1 MKVKYYLSALC
12 LAALA
17 AGCSKDGGTAG
28 ASGDL
33 RITVSQSPVT
43 RTALDADG
51 LTVKWESGDQ
61 LYLYSSNSLC
71 CKFSVIESTISSD
84 GSKADF
90 SLAPGDASPAAGTYW
105 LFNYNGGKFGT
116 ISSEGRD
123 NLIFF
128 YSKELTVAS
137 ANANKCVDGAL
148 ANLCM
153 AGKVSVAE
161 GATSVTATMKHYS
174 ALLELPITL
183 TSNETGGAVTLN
195 SVQIATKDGSS
206 AIPTQ
211 FLIDYATGEVKALE
225 GATASSLKTAFSDTP
240 ALTLSTPY
248 KVYMPVP
255 AAEFPAMV
263 ITVSTSAGDFTFDKA
278 AKTFEAGR
286 RYTVS
291 GLDIEAK
298 ASAPTVSNE
307 TEWNAAI
314 AAASGP
320 VTVALSN
327 NVTLSSSASI
337 PTQAVT
343 VSGPHT
349 LTFDMRG
356 VKSSPVLDAGYDVV
370 ITGSPEEATKGN
382 DKRELPAALTLTD
395 GAALA
400 VDNGYLYAKDLT
412 LGDGSA
418 VAAPGSRGRLILSGT
433 LSVAEGASASISSGT
448 IVSCDE
454 LDVTGGTLTVGGRL
468 YYGSLSAARAAAPAN
483 AVSKASAQLP
493 YSGFDDWF
501 TKSVSAFGFVKGTA
515 DLVGISGNTDA
526 QNVWGNG
533 NGNNAGKGGLALS
546 GENPTTKDADNKVG
560 GAYSLKMYSKFV
572 KISIAT
578 KFAAG
583 NLFTGSYTGTSGTTG
598 ATMDFGTPY
607 TEKPV
612 ALTGYYRYNTGKIN
626 YINSKSSS
634 DRGDED
640 DRCDIYVALSK
651 KVYNIDTTK
660 DNTYPGGVATTD
672 LVGDDNIVAYGRITN
687 SQDTGADFKHF
698 RIELTYKNSDFNP
711 ADVTHILIVASS
723 SAEGAQFNGSD
734 SAALWLDE
742 LQLEF

>member
-51 LTVKWESGDQ
+51 LTVRWESGDQ

-90 SLAPGDASPAAGTYW
+90 SLAPGNASPAAGTYW
-105 LFNYNGGKFGT
+105 LFNYNGGHFGT
-116 ISSEGRD
+116 AFSGGRD
-123 NLIFF
+123 NVFF
-128 YSKELTVAS
+128 YYEKELTVAS

-161 GATSVTATMKHYS
+161 DATSVTATLKHYS

-195 SVQIATKDGSS
+195 SVQIATRDGSS
-206 AIPTQ
+206 VIPTQ
-211 FLIDYATGEVKALE
+211 FIIDYATGEVKALE
-225 GATASSLKTAFSDTP
+225 GGTASSLKTAFSDTP

-307 TEWNAAI
+307 TEWNQAI

-320 VTVALSN
+320 VTVTLSN
-327 NVTLSSSASI
+327 DVTLSSSASI

-349 LTFDMRG
+349 LTFDMAG
-356 VKSSPVLDAGYDVV
+356 VKTSPVLDAAYDVV
-370 ITGSPEEATKGN
+370 IAGSPEEATKGN
-382 DKRELPAALTLTD
+382 DKRELPAALTLAD
-395 GAALA
+395 GACL
-400 VDNGYLYAKDLT
+400 VVNNGYLYAKDLV
-412 LGDGSA
+412 LGN
-418 VAAPGSRGRLILSGT
+418 GSRISASKGRLVLSGT
-433 LSVAEGASASISSGT
+433 LSVAGGASAGIASGT
-448 IVSCDE
+448 IVSCDV
-454 LDVTGGTLTVGGRL
+454 LDVTGGTLTVDGRL
-468 YYGSLSAARAAAPAN
+468 YYGSLGAARAAAPAN

-560 GAYSLKMYSKFV
+560 GAYSLKMYSKYV
-572 KISIAT
+572 KISIT
-578 KFAAG
+578 NKFAAG
-583 NLFTGSYTGTSGTTG
+583 NLFTGNYTGTSGTTG

-640 DRCDIYVALSK
+640 DRLDMYVALSK
-651 KVYNIDTTK
+651 KVYNIDTNK
-660 DNTYPGGVATTD
+660 GETYPGGVATTD
-672 LVGDDNIVAYGRITN
+672 LVGDENIVAYGRIT
-687 SQDTGADFKHF
+687 SSTDTGSEFKHF
-698 RIELTYKNSDFNP
+698 RIELTYKNDDFDP
-711 ADVTHILIVASS
+711 ADVTHILVVASS

-734 SAALWLDE
+734 SAVLWLDE

>member
-51 LTVKWESGDQ
+51 LTVRWEPGDQ

-90 SLAPGDASPAAGTYW
+90 SLAPGNASPAAGTYW
-105 LFNYNGGKFGT
+105 LFNYNGGHFG
-116 ISSEGRD
+116 IVSSGGR
-123 NLIFF
+123 NNVFF
-128 YSKELTVAS
+128 YYEKELTVAS

-153 AGKVSVAE
+153 AGKVSVPE
-161 GATSVTATMKHYS
+161 DATSVTATLKHYS

-195 SVQIATKDGSS
+195 SVQIATRDGSS
-206 AIPTQ
+206 VIPTQ
-211 FLIDYATGEVKALE
+211 FIIDYATGEVKALE
-225 GATASSLKTAFSDTP
+225 GGAASSLKTAFSDTP

-307 TEWNAAI
+307 TEWNQAI

-320 VTVALSN
+320 VTVTLSN
-327 NVTLSSSASI
+327 DVTLSSSASI

-349 LTFDMRG
+349 LTFDMMG
-356 VKSSPVLDAGYDVV
+356 VKSSPVLDAAYDVV
-370 ITGSPEEATKGN
+370 IAGSPEEATKGN
-382 DKRELPAALTLTD
+382 DKRELPAALTLAD
-395 GAALA
+395 GACL
-400 VDNGYLYAKDLT
+400 VVNNGYLYAKDLV
-412 LGDGSA
+412 LGN
-418 VAAPGSRGRLILSGT
+418 GSRISASKGRLVLSGT

-560 GAYSLKMYSKFV
+560 GAYSLKMYSKYV
-572 KISIAT
+572 KISIT
-578 KFAAG
+578 NKFAAG
-583 NLFTGSYTGTSGTTG
+583 NLFTGNYTGTSGTTG

-672 LVGDDNIVAYGRITN
+672 LVGDENIVAYGRIT
-687 SQDTGADFKHF
+687 SSTDTGSEFKHF
-698 RIELTYKNSDFNP
+698 RIELTYKNDDFDP
-711 ADVTHILIVASS
+711 ADVTHILVVASS

-734 SAALWLDE
+734 SAVLWLDE

>member
-51 LTVKWESGDQ
+51 LTVRWEPGDQ

-90 SLAPGDASPAAGTYW
+90 SLAPGNASPAAGTYW
-105 LFNYNGGKFGT
+105 LFNYNGGHFGT
-116 ISSEGRD
+116 ASSGGRD
-123 NLIFF
+123 NVFF
-128 YSKELTVAS
+128 YYEKELTVAS

-153 AGKVSVAE
+153 AGKVSVPE
-161 GATSVTATMKHYS
+161 DATSVTATLKHYS

-195 SVQIATKDGSS
+195 SVQIATRDGSS
-206 AIPTQ
+206 VIPTQ
-211 FLIDYATGEVKALE
+211 FIIDYATGEVKALE
-225 GATASSLKTAFSDTP
+225 GGTASSLKTAFSDTP

-307 TEWNAAI
+307 TEWNQAI

-320 VTVALSN
+320 VTVTLSN
-327 NVTLSSSASI
+327 DVTLSSSASI

-349 LTFDMRG
+349 LTFDMTG
-356 VKSSPVLDAGYDVV
+356 VKSSPVLDAAYDVV
-370 ITGSPEEATKGN
+370 IAGSPEETTKGN
-382 DKRELPAALTLTD
+382 DKRELPAALTLAD
-395 GAALA
+395 GACL
-400 VDNGYLYAKDLT
+400 VVNNGYLYAKDLV
-412 LGDGSA
+412 LGN
-418 VAAPGSRGRLILSGT
+418 GSRISASKGRLVLSGT
-433 LSVAEGASASISSGT
+433 LSVAGGASAGIASGT
-448 IVSCDE
+448 IVSCDV
-454 LDVTGGTLTVGGRL
+454 LDVTGGTLTVDGRL

-560 GAYSLKMYSKFV
+560 GAYSLKMYSKYV
-572 KISIAT
+572 KISIT
-578 KFAAG
+578 NKFAAG
-583 NLFTGSYTGTSGTTG
+583 NLFTGNYTGTSGTTG

-640 DRCDIYVALSK
+640 DRLDMYVALSK
-651 KVYNIDTTK
+651 KVYNIDTNK
-660 DNTYPGGVATTD
+660 GETYPGGVATTD
-672 LVGDDNIVAYGRITN
+672 LVGDENIVAYGRIT
-687 SQDTGADFKHF
+687 SSTDTGSEFKHF
-698 RIELTYKNSDFNP
+698 RIELTYKNDDFDP
-711 ADVTHILIVASS
+711 ADVTHILVVASS

-734 SAALWLDE
+734 SAVLWLDE

>member
-33 RITVSQSPVT
+33 RITVSQSPVA

-51 LTVKWESGDQ
+51 LTVRWEPGDQ

-90 SLAPGDASPAAGTYW
+90 SLAKGNASPAAGTYW
-105 LFNYNGGKFGT
+105 LFNYNGGHFGT
-116 ISSEGRD
+116 ASSGGRD
-123 NLIFF
+123 NVSF
-128 YSKELTVAS
+128 YYEKELTVAS

-161 GATSVTATMKHYS
+161 NATSVTATLKHYS

-183 TSNETGGAVTLN
+183 TSNETGGEVTLN
-195 SVQIATKDGSS
+195 SVQIATRDGSS
-206 AIPTQ
+206 VIPTR
-211 FLIDYATGEVKALE
+211 FIIDYATGEVKALE
-225 GATASSLKTAFSDTP
+225 GWTASSLKTAFSDTP

-278 AKTFEAGR
+278 AKTFEAGL

-307 TEWNAAI
+307 TEWNQAI
-314 AAASGP
+314 AAASSP
-320 VTVALSN
+320 VTVTLSN
-327 NVTLSSSASI
+327 DVTLSSSASI

-343 VSGPHT
+343 VSGSRT
-349 LTFDMRG
+349 LTFDMAG
-356 VKSSPVLDAGYDVV
+356 VKTSPVLDAGYDVV
-370 ITGSPEEATKGN
+370 IAGSPEEAIKGN
-382 DKRELPAALTLTD
+382 NKRELPAALTLAD
-395 GAALA
+395 GACL
-400 VDNGYLYAKDLT
+400 VVNNGYLYAKDLV
-412 LGDGSA
+412 LGNGSQISA
-418 VAAPGSRGRLILSGT
+418 SKGRLVLSGT
-433 LSVAEGASASISSGT
+433 LSVAGGASAGIASGT
-448 IVSCDE
+448 IVSCDV
-454 LDVTGGTLTVGGRL
+454 LDVTGGTLTVDGRL
-468 YYGSLSAARAAAPAN
+468 YYGSLGAARAAAPAN

-501 TKSVSAFGFVKGTA
+501 TKSVSAFGVVKGTA

-560 GAYSLKMYSKFV
+560 GAYSLKMYSKYV
-572 KISIAT
+572 KISIT
-578 KFAAG
+578 NKFAAG

-672 LVGDDNIVAYGRITN
+672 LVGDENIVAYGRIT
-687 SQDTGADFKHF
+687 SSTDTGSEFKHF
-698 RIELTYKNSDFNP
+698 RIELTYKNDDFDP
-711 ADVTHILIVASS
+711 ADVTHILVVASS

-734 SAALWLDE
+734 SAVLWLDE